1 MTRFVTVKELDDNIN
16 GLDSHHTALTVQP
29 ERKKHGR
36 AFETICQKI
45 SWVGWDLLPATSEK

>member
-29 ERKKHGR
+29 E
-36 AFETICQKI
+36 Q
-45 SWVGWDLLPATSEK
+45 EKEQ